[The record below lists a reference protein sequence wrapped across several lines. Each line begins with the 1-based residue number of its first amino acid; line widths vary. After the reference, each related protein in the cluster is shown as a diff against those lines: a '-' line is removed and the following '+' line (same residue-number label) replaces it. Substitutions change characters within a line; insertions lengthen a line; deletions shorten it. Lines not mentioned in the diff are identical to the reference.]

1 MQAIQE
7 NVLEFIAALP
17 HDWHRAGSLSMAV
30 LEAMVRLTGG
40 HVRRSV
46 ETGAGKSTLL
56 LSHLSDRHTVFAV
69 DGGDSVKVT
78 LASDLLNR
86 DHIEFVEG
94 PTQRTLLEYQFSE
107 PLDFVL
113 IDGPHGYPFPEL
125 EYWVFYRHIRTGGIL
140 VVDDIHIPTIHSMFQ
155 FLREE
160 PMFELAE
167 VVGTTAFF
175 RRTVAPMFDPYCD
188 GWYLQKFNTA
198 RFPID
203 IDSYM
208 AGPPASAALYR
219 DRLIPLI
226 DGWKASGTRVA
237 IFGIGEHTD
246 QLMRVLPEL
255 QQIRLVAFLDSN
267 SDKQGKAY
275 RGITVRA
282 PEWVD
287 GNCDVVLC
295 SSFGHELAQMALLDR
310 MNVKVVPSHINSTVG
325 RL

>member
-1 MQAIQE
+1 
-7 NVLEFIAALP
+7 
-17 HDWHRAGSLSMAV
+17 
-30 LEAMVRLTGG
+30 MVRLTGG

-86 DHIEFVEG
+86 DHIEFVDG
-94 PTQRTLLEYQFSE
+94 PTQRTLLDYPFAE

-125 EYWVFYRHIRTGGIL
+125 EYWVFYRHIRTGGL
-140 VVDDIHIPTIHSMFQ
+140 MVVDDIHIPTIHSMFQ

-160 PMFELAE
+160 PMFELVE

-175 RRTVAPMFDPYCD
+175 RRTVAPTFDPYCD
-188 GWYLQKFNTA
+188 GWYLQKFNTS

-208 AGPPASAALYR
+208 AGPPASASLYR
-219 DRLIPLI
+219 DRLLPLI
-226 DGWKASGTRVA
+226 EGWKASGARVA

-246 QLMRVLPEL
+246 QLMRVFRSSSNCGSLRFL
-255 QQIRLVAFLDSN
+255 IRVPRNRRRPIAAS
-267 SDKQGKAY
+267 
-275 RGITVRA
+275 TVRA
-282 PEWVD
+282 PAWVE

-310 MNVKVVPSHINSTVG
+310 MNVKVVPSHVSSTVG
-325 RL
+325 RI